1 MRVEARADG
10 GAAER
15 DLAQPLAAVADAL
28 DPLAHLRGVA
38 AELLAEGDGDGVH
51 QVRAAG
57 LDDVVERLRLRLER
71 GGKRLERRQQ
81 VVLELTERREVDG
94 RGEDV
99 VRALAHVDVVV
110 RVHVLTGERGDHLVR
125 VHVRAGAGACLEDV
139 DRELV
144 VVLALGDRVA
154 GGGDALGLVGVE
166 QSELGVRARGGGL
179 DPSQPA
185 RHRHRDRLAGDG
197 EVGDRLARLA
207 APQLPLRLGAH
218 GSEV

>member
-1 MRVEARADG
+1 M
-10 GAAER
+10 
-15 DLAQPLAAVADAL
+15 PTAVPPSGIWPSRLRLSRDAL
-28 DPLAHLRGVA
+28 DPFAHLRGVA

-51 QVRAAG
+51 QVRAAR

-71 GGKRLERRQQ
+71 GGERLERRQQ

-110 RVHVLTGERGDHLVR
+110 RVHVLAGERGDHLVR
-125 VHVRAGAGACLEDV
+125 VHVRAGAGARLEDV

-144 VVLALGDRVA
+144 VVLALGNRVA